1 MEIAML
7 GFRLVGGLVFAAHSA
22 QELFGVSG
30 GRGIRGTAGFVE
42 QIGLRPD
49 ELRAWYP
56 AAAA

>member
-1 MEIAML
+1 MDIAML
-7 GFRLVGGLVFAAHSA
+7 GFRLVGGLVFAAHGA
-22 QELFGVSG
+22 QKLFGVFG
-30 GRGIRGTAGFVE
+30 GHGSRATAEFGE